1 MKYTRTEYINALMW
15 TFGMTKTQATKEV
28 REAIKNS
35 DFSRINEVASGF
47 TQNARK
53 AFYND

>member
-15 TFGMTKTQATKEV
+15 TFGMTKTQATKQV